1 MDEFYIIV
9 DFLILKKMLEEVI
22 VSFKRFIVILFIFR
36 VRIDLYI
43 EFDI

>member
-1 MDEFYIIV
+1 MNEFYIIV
-9 DFLILKKMLEEVI
+9 DFLILKNLLEEVI